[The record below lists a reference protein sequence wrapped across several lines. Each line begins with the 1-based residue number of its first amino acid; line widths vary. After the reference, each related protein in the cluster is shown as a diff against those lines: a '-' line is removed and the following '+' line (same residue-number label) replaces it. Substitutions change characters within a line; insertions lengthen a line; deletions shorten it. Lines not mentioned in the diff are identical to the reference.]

1 MEGTLEHQA
10 VSFTGQR
17 DQNTSLSPN
26 ENSEIETDRSNS
38 QENFNN
44 LMFNKEGG
52 AYSGASASSSTN
64 AQNNSENLKD
74 KMNNKELHPSVGLEE
89 GHSSSSSNLQ
99 NCFENSNDKMN
110 NNKLLDRA
118 CPPEGRITSSSTN
131 PQKYSENSKEK
142 INNKELHPNVG
153 LKEGHSSSSS
163 SNFKNYLKNY
173 FKNSNARMKNK
184 ELRKNRVIN
193 NELLENVG
201 PDKGRI
207 TSSSTNPQNYF
218 EILYDKRKH
227 SEQHPSVGPIED
239 ERNHDS
245 VRDLR
250 YLKTYFNKPRSF
262 VITSDTIDDINT
274 NHYDFFKCIEFR
286 MGL

>member
-1 MEGTLEHQA
+1 MEHQA

-64 AQNNSENLKD
+64 AQNNSENLKN
-74 KMNNKELHPSVGLEE
+74 KMNNKELYPSVGLEE
-89 GHSSSSSNLQ
+89 GHSSSSSSDL
-99 NCFENSNDKMN
+99 
-110 NNKLLDRA
+110 
-118 CPPEGRITSSSTN
+118 
-131 PQKYSENSKEK
+131 
-142 INNKELHPNVG
+142 
-153 LKEGHSSSSS
+153 
-163 SNFKNYLKNY
+163 KNYLINY

-250 YLKTYFNKPRSF
+250 YLKTYFNQPRSF

-286 MGL
+286 M